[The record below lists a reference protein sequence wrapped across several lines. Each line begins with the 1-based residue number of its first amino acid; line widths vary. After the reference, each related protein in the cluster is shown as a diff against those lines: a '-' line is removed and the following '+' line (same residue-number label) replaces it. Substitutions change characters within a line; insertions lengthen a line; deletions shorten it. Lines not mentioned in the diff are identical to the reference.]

1 MKVEVILKNT
11 RFYLARWFLIVAA
24 MGLNLSDITS
34 SKADTIPQLVA
45 KAKPATI
52 QIIASDENWSPIK
65 TGTGFFISP
74 DGVAVTNFHVIQ
86 GASHLAARTNEG
98 AVFQFQ
104 RVLAHPQDVDLAIL
118 KFAANGA
125 AFLKLGQSTNAV
137 EGQRVLVIGSPEG
150 LQGTVSDGIISAF
163 RENRSMI
170 QITAPISPGSSG
182 SPVMNESGE
191 VIGVATM
198 VTKEGQNLGFAIP
211 AEEVERALVASR
223 DQPMI
228 APALPDPQPWF
239 GFETPSEPPQV
250 DVRSSVLAFVKNFWS
265 HSASNDPG
273 DWASDFAPRAGY
285 CYSDSGLADRGFV
298 RYDRA
303 KLVERYPVR
312 HYKFFDPNIQMSS
325 SGNSA
330 QVTFSFSYSYA
341 GRRSAAGFSRVSL
354 TVQNIAGRWLIS
366 DYDEKVDRQ

>member
-1 MKVEVILKNT
+1 LKGT
-11 RFYLARWFLIVAA
+11 RFYLAKLFLMLAA
-24 MGLNLSDITS
+24 LGIHLSGTAS
-34 SKADTIPQLVA
+34 SRADSIPQLVA
-45 KAKPATI
+45 KAKPATV
-52 QIIASDENWSPIK
+52 QIMAMDENWSPIK
-65 TGTGFFISP
+65 TGTGFFISR
-74 DGVAVTNFHVIQ
+74 DGVVVTNFHVIQ
-86 GASHLAARTNEG
+86 GAPHLAARTNEG

-118 KFAANGA
+118 KFAADGA
-125 AFLKLGQSTNAV
+125 AFLKLGQSTDAV

-198 VTKEGQNLGFAIP
+198 VTKAGQNLGFAIP
-211 AEEVERALVASR
+211 AEEVERALRASR
-223 DQPMI
+223 DQSTI
-228 APALPDPQPWF
+228 EPAFPNPQPWF
-239 GFETPSEPPQV
+239 FETPSNPPQG
-250 DVRSSVLAFVKNFWS
+250 DSRTSVLAFVKDFWN
-265 HSASNDPG
+265 HNASNDPG
-273 DWASDFAPRAGY
+273 DWASDFAPQAGY
-285 CYSDSGLADRGFV
+285 CYSDSGLANRGFI

-330 QVTFSFSYSYA
+330 RVTFSFSYSYS
-341 GRRSAAGFSRVSL
+341 GRKSAAGFCRVSL